1 MRSNGLLTAAAA
13 GALTLLFSSEA
24 PAQTVSNLS
33 AVSSNST
40 ANANGATTVSTSNAA
55 PFFGGFVPTNL
66 SQAPVNFSGPMQS
79 GINYAPAMAPQTLP
93 TSVINVGQAFHN
105 ITFPLF
111 RSTAPNTPIVSP
123 GPGNPIQ
130 PSSIPPF
137 YTARQLKAKG
147 Q

>member
-1 MRSNGLLTAAAA
+1 MCRSLFLMAVAAVTLTFLAP
-13 GALTLLFSSEA
+13 SKA
-24 PAQTVSNLS
+24 PAQTVSNV
-33 AVSSNST
+33 AAASSNST

-55 PFFGGFVPTNL
+55 PFFGGFVPGNL
-66 SQAPVNFSGPMQS
+66 VQTPVNFSGPLQS
-79 GINYAPAMAPQTLP
+79 GVNYAPAMAPQTLS
-93 TSVINVGQAFHN
+93 TSVMNVSQAFHN

-111 RSTAPNTPIVSP
+111 RSTAPNTPIISP

-137 YTARQLKAKG
+137 YTARQLKMKG